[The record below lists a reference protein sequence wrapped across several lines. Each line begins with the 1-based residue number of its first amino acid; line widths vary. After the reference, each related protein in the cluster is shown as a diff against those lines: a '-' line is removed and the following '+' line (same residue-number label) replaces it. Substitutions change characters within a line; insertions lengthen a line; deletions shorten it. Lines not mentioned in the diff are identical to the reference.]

1 MMLAI
6 VMLGPWFA
14 IAGLAAVG
22 LAVWMHLYERVASRR
37 VQMSSLRLVP
47 EAPRVARNR
56 RKIRRWPLLLLR
68 ALGVILLGLAFARP
82 GLPGGGQAPVGGREA
97 VAFVLDR
104 SASMAMRSPGGNT
117 AWEDAV
123 AQVRERLDGLSSES
137 RVRLFC
143 FPPAATGDDWS
154 QPSELRKRL
163 ADMAPAME
171 DGQPFE
177 AMRDAA
183 EALARFRSD
192 MPESLEIIGDLQRQ
206 GWEEIDTLSLP
217 EELRVKVSQTG
228 NPKAANKSLSL
239 GVRGFDQLRR
249 GVVELS
255 GGSSPLLVS
264 DQVGKDGKAEKQEIP
279 QPDKILELPYR
290 SGTKGWVRREISF
303 RESTDGL
310 AEDDRLFDVFL
321 SVPEVPVLLLE
332 PYPERDAFLQTTF
345 FLNQALRPTAGAGGA
360 DSRFLPKVVA
370 VKDAVGALRGLED
383 NEAVVVVPPLAEW
396 PADLPAAV
404 QVFTQKG
411 GGVVFFA
418 GPEIPP
424 ADFTTAWRSLLP
436 VLPGAVSTLDGGST
450 LEAIGTS
457 HPLWGGFGADL
468 REALRK
474 APLKKRFTLS
484 ITEGA
489 EVMARY
495 ADELPLVV
503 RGQAGPGR
511 VLFVNTS
518 PDRSWGDWSAD
529 GVLFVPT
536 VHVLVSAVLNSPSQS
551 LRNSPGAGIS
561 GVPFDVRV
569 DPALAGKVL
578 RADGRTFKADD
589 QGWVRGLN
597 FDRPG
602 IYDILAEDGGLV
614 RPVAVNFPPEE
625 SRREFILP
633 AILERQVEARRRAAG
648 GSGEVP
654 RIDLVSESGWW
665 RWILA
670 ALAGVWLVEP
680 WLAFRAKQQPVEKG
694 QSS

>member
-123 AQVRERLDGLSSES
+123 AQVRERLDGLHSES

-154 QPSELRKRL
+154 QPSELHKVL
-163 ADMAPAME
+163 AGLAPAMT
-171 DGQPFE
+171 DGRPFE
-177 AMRDAA
+177 ALRDAA
-183 EALARFRSD
+183 EAVARFRSD
-192 MPESLEIIGDLQRQ
+192 MPESLEIVGDLQRQ
-206 GWEEIDTLSLP
+206 GWEDIDTLSLP
-217 EELRVKVSQTG
+217 EELRVRVVQTG
-228 NPKAANKSLSL
+228 SPKAANRSLSL
-239 GVRGFDQLRR
+239 GVRGLDQLRR
-249 GVVELS
+249 GVVEL
-255 GGSSPLLVS
+255 GGGASALVVS
-264 DQVGKDGKAEKQEIP
+264 DQVEKDGKAEKQEIP

-290 SGTKGWVRREISF
+290 SGTEGWVRREISL

-310 AEDDRLFDVFL
+310 AEDDRVFDVFL
-321 SVPEVPVLLLE
+321 AVPEVPVLLLE
-332 PYPERDAFLQTTF
+332 PYPERDVFLQTTF
-345 FLNQALRPTAGAGGA
+345 FLNQALRPTAGAGAA
-360 DSRFLPKVVA
+360 DSKFLPKVVA
-370 VKDAVGALRGLED
+370 VKDAAGAIRGLD
-383 NEAVVVVPPLAEW
+383 DREAVVVVPPLAAW
-396 PADLPAAV
+396 PAELPAAV
-404 QVFTQKG
+404 EAFAQKG

-418 GPEIPP
+418 GPEMQP
-424 ADFTTAWRSLLP
+424 ADFTAAWRSLLP
-436 VLPGAVSTLDGGST
+436 VLPGAVTTIDGGPV
-450 LEAIGTS
+450 LEPIGNS
-457 HPLWGGFGADL
+457 HSLWGGFGADL

-484 ITEGA
+484 IGEGA

-503 RGQAGPGR
+503 RGQAGLGR

-551 LRNSPGAGIS
+551 LRNSPGAGIA

-569 DPALAGKVL
+569 DPVLAGKSL
-578 RADGRTFKADD
+578 RVGGRTFKADE

-597 FDRPG
+597 FERPG
-602 IYDILAEDGGLV
+602 FHEVLAEDGGLV
-614 RPVAVNFPPEE
+614 RPVAVNFPPGE
-625 SRREFILP
+625 SRREFLLP

-680 WLAFRAKQQPVEKG
+680 WLAFRMKRQPDEKG
-694 QSS
+694 QAS

>member
-47 EAPRVARNR
+47 EAPRVARSR
-56 RKIRRWPLLLLR
+56 RKIRRWPLLLVR

-82 GLPGGGQAPVGGREA
+82 GLPGGGQVPVGGREA

-104 SASMAMRSPGGNT
+104 SASMAMHSPGGNT

-123 AQVRERLDGLSSES
+123 AQVRERLDGLGSES

-154 QPSELRKRL
+154 QPSELRRIL
-163 ADMAPAME
+163 AGLAPAME
-171 DGQPFE
+171 DGRPFE
-177 AMRDAA
+177 AMRAAA

-217 EELRVKVSQTG
+217 EELRVQVRQTG

-239 GVRGFDQLRR
+239 GVRGTDQLRR
-249 GVVELS
+249 GVVELG
-255 GGSSPLLVS
+255 GGSSPLVVS
-264 DQVGKDGKAEKQEIP
+264 DQVGKDGKAEKQELP
-279 QPDKILELPYR
+279 EPDKIIELPYR
-290 SGTKGWVRREISF
+290 SGTKGWVRREISI

-321 SVPEVPVLLLE
+321 AVPEVPVLLLE
-332 PYPERDAFLQTTF
+332 PHPERDAFLQNTF
-345 FLNQALRPTAGAGGA
+345 FINQALRPTAGAGAA

-383 NEAVVVVPPLAEW
+383 SEAVVVVPPLAEW

-404 QVFTQKG
+404 QAFAQKG

-424 ADFTTAWRSLLP
+424 AEFATAWRGFLP
-436 VLPGAVSTLDGGST
+436 VLPGAVSTLDVGPT
-450 LEAIGTS
+450 VEPIGTG

-474 APLKKRFTLS
+474 APLKKRFALS
-484 ITEGA
+484 TTEGA

-569 DPALAGKVL
+569 DPELTGKVL
-578 RADGRTFKADD
+578 RADGRTFKADGE
-589 QGWVRGLN
+589 GWVRGLN

-602 IYDILAEDGGLV
+602 VYDVLTEDGGLV

-633 AILERQVEARRRAAG
+633 AILQRQVEARRRAEG

-680 WLAFRAKQQPVEKG
+680 WLAFRTKQQPVEKG
-694 QSS
+694 QAS

>member
-47 EAPRVARNR
+47 EAPRVARHR

-82 GLPGGGQAPVGGREA
+82 GLPGGGHAPVGGREA

-123 AQVRERLDGLSSES
+123 AQVCERLDGLHSES

-143 FPPAATGDDWS
+143 FPPAATGDDWT
-154 QPSELRKRL
+154 QPSELRKIL
-163 ADMAPAME
+163 AGLAPAVA
-171 DGQPFE
+171 DGRPFE
-177 AMRDAA
+177 ALRDAA
-183 EALARFRSD
+183 EAVARFRSD
-192 MPESLEIIGDLQRQ
+192 MPESLEIVGDLQRQ
-206 GWEEIDTLSLP
+206 GWEDMDTLSLP
-217 EELRVKVSQTG
+217 EELRVRVVQTG
-228 NPKAANKSLSL
+228 NPKAANRSLSL

-249 GVVELS
+249 GVVEL
-255 GGSSPLLVS
+255 GGGASPLVVS
-264 DQVGKDGKAEKQEIP
+264 DQVEKDGKAEKQEFS

-321 SVPEVPVLLLE
+321 AVPEVPVLLLE

-345 FLNQALRPTAGAGGA
+345 FLNQALRPTAGAGA
-360 DSRFLPKVVA
+360 SDSRFLPKVVA
-370 VKDAVGALRGLED
+370 VGDAVGALRGLED
-383 NEAVVVVPPLAEW
+383 SEAVVVVPPLAAW

-404 QVFTQKG
+404 HAFAQKG

-418 GPEIPP
+418 GPEIPT
-424 ADFTTAWRSLLP
+424 AEFATAWRSLLP
-436 VLPGAVSTLDGGST
+436 VLPGAVSTIDGGPA
-450 LEAIGTS
+450 LEPIGTT

-484 ITEGA
+484 IGEGA

-503 RGQAGPGR
+503 RGQAGRGR

-551 LRNSPGAGIS
+551 LRNSPGAGIA

-569 DPALAGKVL
+569 DPALAGKLL
-578 RADGRTFKADD
+578 RADGRTFKVDEE
-589 QGWVRGLN
+589 GWVRGLN
-597 FDRPG
+597 FEPPG
-602 IYDILAEDGGLV
+602 IFDVLTEDGGLV

-625 SRREFILP
+625 SRREFLLP

-680 WLAFRAKQQPVEKG
+680 WLAFRLKRQPEEKG
-694 QSS
+694 RAS

>member
-123 AQVRERLDGLSSES
+123 AQVRDRLDGLSSES

-310 AEDDRLFDVFL
+310 AEDDR
-321 SVPEVPVLLLE
+321 
-332 PYPERDAFLQTTF
+332 
-345 FLNQALRPTAGAGGA
+345 AGGA

-383 NEAVVVVPPLAEW
+383 SEAVVVVPPLAEW

-404 QVFTQKG
+404 QAFTQKG

-457 HPLWGGFGADL
+457 HPLWGSFGADL

-474 APLKKRFTLS
+474 APLKKRFALT
-484 ITEGA
+484 IIEGA

-495 ADELPLVV
+495 ADELPFVV

-518 PDRSWGDWSAD
+518 PNRSWGDWSAD